1 MPKGRRLERLTVR
14 LKQDLGEIIA
24 FRLKDPR
31 VGLTSVTRVKLA
43 PDLTSA
49 QVFVSVLGEAA
60 DERNALRALNHARGH
75 IQSEIARTLEVRRH
89 PELTFRI
96 DEEIKRSRRINEI
109 LEEIKAESPP
119 PEGETEGEPAEG
131 APEGG
136 EPEGAA
142 PGGEPPRPETPAS
155 EDEEP

>member
-1 MPKGRRLERLTVR
+1 MPKGRRLERLAVR

-43 PDLTSA
+43 PDLASA

-75 IQSEIARTLEVRRH
+75 IQSEIARSLEVRRH

-96 DEEIKRSRRINEI
+96 DEVIKQSRRIEEI
-109 LEEIKAESPP
+109 LEEIKAETPP
-119 PEGETEGEPAEG
+119 TAAEGGSAEG
-131 APEGG
+131 APEAG
-136 EPEGAA
+136 EPEDEASGA
-142 PGGEPPRPETPAS
+142 EPPRPEPPAPK
-155 EDEEP
+155 DEQP